1 MKLRTSVSLF
11 LLLTLVIAVSGALGF
26 SVLHSKSY
34 MQKRFYNNI
43 SFMLDSAIFDLQ
55 SDLRNGST
63 LSENFVKESY
73 LIDWLESSEQDAVK
87 ELQVKEAMLRLG
99 KIEGFS
105 TCFIASKRTDT
116 YYVVDSGTIRTSRL
130 DKNQDSWFYSL
141 INQPETIFYNLDYN
155 KTLNTVNFWF
165 DVKVF
170 NAKGETLGL
179 AGVAINLEKA
189 VAKMQ
194 QSVPSAN
201 SWIGIIDNNEV
212 LSICSN
218 AAFVETPLKTIA
230 GNALTAIEGYQNL
243 RYYNDSALGRILVKT
258 KKLEQLPYATII
270 AVPEADFVPSMSEI
284 AGYALVWTL
293 VLLVL
298 IVVIG
303 QVIIKLFFDRLE
315 KINRVFREIG
325 QRNFTVQAEESKD
338 ELNIITRGLNNA
350 IADSRSA
357 FSMIGSATKTIQKTS
372 ETLTADMTEASAAL
386 NQITANIETVESQV
400 SKHNDSVISTVN
412 KVSAITQIVESLT
425 SDIDTQ
431 ASSINDTTISVQGIV
446 KNTQTVQERAAQTLQ
461 AIRELEQA
469 THKGK
474 ETVAMVSNI
483 TELVTEQSEGLLDAI
498 SVIQNTASQTNLL
511 AMNAAIEAA
520 HAGEAGKGFAVVA
533 DEIRKLAEESGTQG
547 TAITKVLEE
556 LKRKIEG
563 LKGAGPL
570 VAEQFEKIS
579 TMMDFIYRQEDGI
592 SRTMKEQL
600 VDGEKVLDVIINM
613 DTITDRVKTNSDEMR
628 SESVVI
634 STEIQNLASL
644 SDAMSKIMSEMTVA
658 VTHVNRAVQE
668 ASDVAHKNK
677 IQINEVAGELEKFK
691 V

>member
-1 MKLRTSVSLF
+1 MKLRTSISLF

-26 SVLHSKSY
+26 SVLHSRAY
-34 MQKRFYNNI
+34 IQKRFYNNI
-43 SFMLDSAIFDLQ
+43 SFMLDSATFDLQ
-55 SDLRNGST
+55 SDIRNGAT

-73 LIDWLESSEQDAVK
+73 LINWLESYEQDTVK
-87 ELQVKEAMLRLG
+87 ERQVKEAMLRLS

-105 TCFIASKRTDT
+105 TCFIASKQTDT
-116 YYVVDSGTIRTSRL
+116 YYVVDAGTIRTSRL
-130 DKNQDSWFYSL
+130 AQDQDTWFYSMIAL
-141 INQPETIFYNLDYN
+141 PDPIFYNLDYN

-165 DVKVF
+165 NVRVST
-170 NAKGETLGL
+170 AKGNSLAL

-194 QSVPSAN
+194 RSVPSAN

-212 LSICSN
+212 LTICSN
-218 AAFVETPLKTIA
+218 AAFVEKPLKTIA
-230 GNALTAIEGYQNL
+230 GNALAPIEGYQDL
-243 RYYNDSALGRILVKT
+243 RSYHDPALGKILIKT
-258 KKLEQLPYATII
+258 KKLEQLPYSTII
-270 AVPEADFVPSMSEI
+270 AVPEADFVPSMYET
-284 AGYALVWTL
+284 AGYSLIWAVI
-293 VLLVL
+293 LLVL
-298 IVVIG
+298 IVIIG
-303 QVIIKLFFDRLE
+303 QVIIKLFFDRLA
-315 KINRVFREIG
+315 KINMIFQEIG
-325 QRNFTVQAEESKD
+325 QRNFTVQVEESKD
-338 ELNIITRGLNNA
+338 ELNIIAKGLNTA
-350 IADSRSA
+350 IADSRST

-372 ETLTADMTEASAAL
+372 EILTADMVEASAAL
-386 NQITANIETVESQV
+386 NQIAANIETVESQV
-400 SKHNDSVISTVN
+400 VKHNDSVRSTVN
-412 KVSAITQIVESLT
+412 KVSAITQIVESLS

-431 ASSINDTTISVQGIV
+431 AHSINDTTVSVQEIV
-446 KNTQTVQERAAQTLQ
+446 KNTQVVQERAAQTLH

-556 LKRKIEG
+556 LKRKIES

-579 TMMDFIYRQEDGI
+579 AMMNFIYRQEDGI

-600 VDGEKVLDVIINM
+600 ADGEKVLDVIININ
-613 DTITDRVKTNSDEMR
+613 TITDRVKTNSDEMR
-628 SESVVI
+628 SGSVVI
-634 STEIQNLASL
+634 SNEIQKLASL
-644 SDAMSKIMSEMTVA
+644 SDAMSKIMSEMTA
-658 VTHVNRAVQE
+658 GVTQVNRAVQG
-668 ASDVAHKNK
+668 ASDVANKNK
-677 IQINEVAGELEKFK
+677 IQINEVADELEKFK

>member
-1 MKLRTSVSLF
+1 MKLRTSISLF

-26 SVLHSKSY
+26 TVLHSKSY

-55 SDLRNGST
+55 SDLKNGST
-63 LSENFVKESY
+63 LSENFVKEAY
-73 LIDWLESSEQDAVK
+73 LIDWLESYEQDTAK
-87 ELQVKEAMLRLG
+87 ELQVKEAMLRLS

-105 TCFIASKRTDT
+105 TCFIASKQTDT
-116 YYVVDSGTIRTSRL
+116 YYVVDAAAIRTSRL
-130 DKNQDSWFYSL
+130 AKDQDTWFYSMMD
-141 INQPETIFYNLDYN
+141 QPGSIFYNLDYN

-165 DVKVF
+165 DMKVS
-170 NAKGETLGL
+170 NAKGGALGL

-189 VAKMQ
+189 TAKMR

-212 LSICSN
+212 LTICSN
-218 AAFVETPLKTIA
+218 AAFVEAPLKTIA
-230 GNALTAIEGYQNL
+230 GNALTPIEGYQNL
-243 RYYNDSALGRILVKT
+243 RYYNDPVLGKILVKT
-258 KKLEQLPYATII
+258 KKLDKLPYSTII
-270 AVPEADFVPSMSEI
+270 AIPAADFVPSMYEI
-284 AGYALVWTL
+284 AGYALIWTV

-298 IVVIG
+298 IVIIG
-303 QVIIKLFFDRLE
+303 QVIIKLFFDRLA
-315 KINRVFREIG
+315 KINMVFREIA

-338 ELNIITRGLNNA
+338 ELNSITKGLNDA
-350 IADSRSA
+350 IANSRSA
-357 FSMIGSATKTIQKTS
+357 FSTIGAATKTIQKTS

-386 NQITANIETVESQV
+386 NQITANIEMAENQV

-431 ASSINDTTISVQGIV
+431 AGSINDSTVSVQEIV
-446 KNTQTVQERAAQTLQ
+446 KNTQIVQERAVQTLK

-474 ETVAMVSNI
+474 ETAAMVSNI

-498 SVIQNTASQTNLL
+498 TVIQNTASQTNLL

-520 HAGEAGKGFAVVA
+520 HAGEAGRGFAVVA

-556 LKRKIEG
+556 LKRKIES
-563 LKGAGPL
+563 LTGAGPL

-579 TMMDFIYRQEDGI
+579 AMMDFIYRQEDGI

-600 VDGEKVLDVIINM
+600 ADGEKVLDVIISM
-613 DTITDRVKTNSDEMR
+613 DTITNRVKANSDEMR
-628 SESVVI
+628 SGSVVI
-634 STEIQNLASL
+634 SNEIQNLASL
-644 SDAMSKIMSEMTVA
+644 SDAMSKIMSEITVD
-658 VTHVNRAVQE
+658 VTHINRAVQG

-677 IQINEVAGELEKFK
+677 IQINEVVGELEKFK

>member
-1 MKLRTSVSLF
+1 MKLRTSISLF

-26 SVLHSKSY
+26 TVLHSKSY

-55 SDLRNGST
+55 SDLKNGST
-63 LSENFVKESY
+63 LSENFVKEAY
-73 LIDWLESSEQDAVK
+73 LIDWLESYEQDTAK
-87 ELQVKEAMLRLG
+87 ELQVKEAMLRLS

-105 TCFIASKRTDT
+105 TCFIASKQTDT
-116 YYVVDSGTIRTSRL
+116 YYVVDAAAIRTSRL
-130 DKNQDSWFYSL
+130 AKDQDTWFYSMMD
-141 INQPETIFYNLDYN
+141 QPGSIFYNLDYN

-165 DVKVF
+165 DMKVS
-170 NAKGETLGL
+170 NAKGGALGL

-189 VAKMQ
+189 TAKMR

-212 LSICSN
+212 LTICSN
-218 AAFVETPLKTIA
+218 AAFVEAPLKTIA
-230 GNALTAIEGYQNL
+230 GNALTPIEGYQNL
-243 RYYNDSALGRILVKT
+243 RYYNDPVLGKILVKT
-258 KKLEQLPYATII
+258 KKLDKLPYSTII
-270 AVPEADFVPSMSEI
+270 AIPAADFVPSMYEI
-284 AGYALVWTL
+284 AGYALIWTV

-298 IVVIG
+298 IVIIG
-303 QVIIKLFFDRLE
+303 QVIIKLFFDRLA
-315 KINRVFREIG
+315 KINMVFREIAQG
-325 QRNFTVQAEESKD
+325 NFTVQAEESKD
-338 ELNIITRGLNNA
+338 ELNSITKGLNDA
-350 IADSRSA
+350 IANSRSA
-357 FSMIGSATKTIQKTS
+357 FSTIGAATKTIQKTS

-386 NQITANIETVESQV
+386 NQITANIEMAENQV

-431 ASSINDTTISVQGIV
+431 AGSINDSTVSVQEIV
-446 KNTQTVQERAAQTLQ
+446 KNTQIVQERAAQTLK

-474 ETVAMVSNI
+474 ETAAMVSNI

-498 SVIQNTASQTNLL
+498 TVIQNTASQTNLL

-556 LKRKIEG
+556 LKRKIES
-563 LKGAGPL
+563 LTGAGPL

-579 TMMDFIYRQEDGI
+579 AMMDFIYRQEDGI

-600 VDGEKVLDVIINM
+600 ADGEKVLDVIISM
-613 DTITDRVKTNSDEMR
+613 DTITVRVKTNSDEMR
-628 SESVVI
+628 SGSVVI
-634 STEIQNLASL
+634 LNEIQNLASL
-644 SDAMSKIMSEMTVA
+644 SDAMSKIMSEITVD
-658 VTHVNRAVQE
+658 VTHINRAVQG

-677 IQINEVAGELEKFK
+677 IQINEVVGELEKFK